1 MDAPV
6 YDHFR
11 ARLYRLLLGAAAL
24 YNLGFGLWAVLW
36 PRSFFD
42 LFEMAPP
49 RYPAV
54 WQCLGMVIALY
65 GLAYGYAATRL
76 ERARPFV
83 AIGLLG
89 KVLGPIGWV
98 VTVSSGEWPLRTFTL
113 IVFNDLAWWLPFS
126 LLLLEGTRLGER
138 VRASAPYACAALNAL
153 AAGALLLVLRNG
165 TEVQASLAERAAYVA
180 QNPVLWR
187 AGWGLWMAAAL
198 SLLGFYAWWGA
209 RLPASGWGI
218 AAVAIAAAGLAC
230 DLLADSLYIGW
241 WPDHLGEL
249 HQLGSLLSGGAANG
263 LYTLGGILLTLA
275 PQFSSRIPME
285 TAGLGTPALKGR
297 LRVWAWVI
305 WASGLGLSASTL
317 TGSVAGMVV
326 SGGLLM
332 ALFCP
337 WAAVIGWKLR

>member
-1 MDAPV
+1 
-6 YDHFR
+6 
-11 ARLYRLLLGAAAL
+11 
-24 YNLGFGLWAVLW
+24 
-36 PRSFFD
+36 
-42 LFEMAPP
+42 
-49 RYPAV
+49 
-54 WQCLGMVIALY
+54 MVIGLY
-65 GLAYGYAATRL
+65 GLAYGYAAYRL
-76 ERARPFV
+76 ELARPFV

-113 IVFNDLAWWLPFS
+113 IVFNDLMWWLPFS
-126 LLLLEGTRLGER
+126 LLLLEGARLGER

-209 RLPASGWGI
+209 RVKVSGWGI
-218 AAVAIAAAGLAC
+218 AAVAVAATGLAC

-249 HQLGSLLSGGAANG
+249 HRAGSLLSGGAANG
-263 LYTLGGILLTLA
+263 LYTLGGILLTV
-275 PQFSSRIPME
+275 
-285 TAGLGTPALKGR
+285 GTPALKGR
-297 LRVWAWVI
+297 LRAWAWAV

-337 WAAVIGWKLR
+337 WAAVMGWKLR